1 MRTVGDTVAGTKPP
15 AVTCTRAF
23 AGSPESVSAAR
34 SWVAGFFPDL
44 ATAADAALM
53 TSELVTNAI
62 QHSASRLPGGQVT
75 VSVQTGDGTVRV
87 DVIDQGQLPP
97 RFPRCSG
104 LGQGLALVAA
114 LADASGTDGRGRW
127 FSLRTANAVGLY
139 GPPGF
144 KSPILRLLSSGFT
157 RAFIA
162 GRPLFPAFQA
172 SCVAPAWPWPSSG
185 LTFISSLTCAI
196 AQASV
201 VPGFRSGSP

>member
-34 SWVAGFFPDL
+34 SWVAGFFPDP

-75 VSVQTGDGTVRV
+75 VSVQAGDGTVRV

-97 RFPRCSG
+97 RFPRRSS

-127 FSLRTANAVGLY
+127 FSLRTANAVGCNH
-139 GPPGF
+139 PPGF

-157 RAFIA
+157 RRFIT
-162 GRPLFPAFQA
+162 GRPLLSAFL
-172 SCVAPAWPWPSSG
+172 APCAHNARTRPTSG
-185 LTFISSLTCAI
+185 LTSNSLRTCAT
-196 AQASV
+196 ALASV
-201 VPGFRSGSP
+201 MPGFRSGPL